1 MYVCCHIMTT
11 LSWKVFPN
19 VFVELKL
26 FFRRWKEEKNSFSL
40 DFLAWN
46 CVTFSLYPMCL
57 VVQIYFIGTAQQY
70 PIPEFGNIDYDQG
83 CWHLLWSLTPCT
95 YPAYCTELSSLSQLE
110 HYDIQIELLSSVV
123 INAKQFPN
131 IQVDPGLS
139 IKLFLNFTI
148 SHLIG
153 SFSAR

>member
-70 PIPEFGNIDYDQG
+70 PIPEFGNIDYE
-83 CWHLLWSLTPCT
+83 LWSRMLT
-95 YPAYCTELSSLSQLE
+95 SSIILDSMHLPS
-110 HYDIQIELLSSVV
+110 LLYWAQQPVPVGTLRHSNRIIV
-123 INAKQFPN
+123 ICYHKC
-131 IQVDPGLS
+131 
-139 IKLFLNFTI
+139 KTI
-148 SHLIG
+148 SKYPGWSRIINQVI
-153 SFSAR
+153 S